1 MILHGFKGKKM
12 EDLTKIR
19 EDIDAVDSQL
29 LELFKQRLGLACDVA
44 DYKIVHH
51 RPVLDKGREESKI
64 AHLTDG
70 VKDEFL
76 ELGIR
81 EFFTLIMSI
90 SRKKQYQM
98 LAESGVREDS
108 GFTCVNSF
116 NLTNA
121 KVVYQGVEGA
131 YSQAA
136 TNDFFGKDVDSFH
149 VATWR
154 EAMDAL
160 KEKKADFAVL
170 PIENSTAG
178 TVSQNL
184 DLLNEYDCAIIGE
197 EIVKVDHALL
207 GTPDASIDTIKTVYS
222 HPQALMQCADY
233 LRQHEQITAVG
244 TTNTAIAAKKVKEDN
259 DSTEA
264 AIAGSINAELYG
276 LKVIESAIQDV
287 KDNETR
293 FIVVS
298 AKKIFRRDAKN
309 ISICFTLPNEEGS
322 LYQILTHFAFNG
334 LNMSRIESRPLKGRP
349 WEYRFF
355 VDFEGNLLDEGVT
368 NALLGLQCE
377 TTDLKILGNY

>member
-1 MILHGFKGKKM
+1 M

-19 EDIDAVDSQL
+19 EDIDYVDSQL
-29 LELFKQRLGLACDVA
+29 LELFKKRLSLACDVA
-44 DYKIVHH
+44 DYKIAHH
-51 RPVLDKGREESKI
+51 RPVLDKGREEAKLS
-64 AHLTDG
+64 HLTEG

-81 EFFTLIMSI
+81 EFFSLIMSI
-90 SRKKQYQM
+90 SRKKQYQL

-121 KVVYQGVEGA
+121 RVVYQGVEGA

-149 VATWR
+149 VSTWR

-160 KEKKADFAVL
+160 KEKRADFAVL

-197 EIVKVDHALL
+197 EILKINHALL
-207 GTPDASIDTIKTVYS
+207 GTAGATIDTIKRVYS

-233 LRQHEQITAVG
+233 LRQHQQITTVS

-259 DSTEA
+259 DPSQA

-276 LKVIESAIQDV
+276 LKVIESSIQDV

-293 FIVVS
+293 FIIVS
-298 AKKIFRRDAKN
+298 AKKIFRRDANN

-368 NALLGLQCE
+368 NALLGLRCE

>member
-1 MILHGFKGKKM
+1 M

-19 EDIDAVDSQL
+19 EDIDGVDEQL
-29 LELFKQRLGLACDVA
+29 LNLFKKRLRLACEVA
-44 DYKIVHH
+44 DYKIAHH
-51 RPVLDKGREESKI
+51 RPVLDKGREEAKLS
-64 AHLTDG
+64 HLTEG

-81 EFFTLIMSI
+81 EFFSLIMSI

-98 LAESGVREDS
+98 LAENGIGEDS

-136 TNDFFGKDVDSFH
+136 TNDVFGKDVDSFH

-160 KEKKADFAVL
+160 RENRADFAVL

-197 EIVKVDHALL
+197 KVIKIDHALL
-207 GTPDASIDTIKTVYS
+207 STKDATIDTIKRVYS

-233 LRQHEQITAVG
+233 LRQHEQFTSVS
-244 TTNTAIAAKKVKEDN
+244 TTNTAVAAKKVKDDN
-259 DSTEA
+259 DPSEA
-264 AIAGSINAELYG
+264 AIAGSINADLYG
-276 LKVIESAIQDV
+276 LKVIDSAIQDV

-293 FIVVS
+293 FLIVS

-355 VDFEGNLLDEGVT
+355 VDFEGNLLDEGVV
-368 NALLGLQCE
+368 NALLGLRCE
-377 TTDLKILGNY
+377 TNDLKILGNY